1 MPLWCRVEPDEK
13 LIFFT
18 DAEADFSFWLRLRK
32 RREDDE
38 TWPYSTDTMGRKL
51 FGNLDQFVTVLPLD
65 HQSSGL
71 SCGRNDDVPLKGG
84 QHL

>member
-18 DAEADFSFWLRLRK
+18 DAEADFSFWLRLRE

-51 FGNLDQFVTVLPLD
+51 FRNLDQFVTVSPLD
-65 HQSSGL
+65 HQSRVHLCKKFSL
-71 SCGRNDDVPLKGG
+71 SLGRIVV
-84 QHL
+84 